1 MIRFTREG
9 KIKRGELLFLEESD
23 NNEKLRSRL
32 RGNHVDYVV
41 APKSFKD
48 NKDFLEQVQA
58 CISSGAEHVW
68 GEVLYY
74 E

>member
-9 KIKRGELLFLEESD
+9 KIKKGELLFLEESD

-58 CISSGAEHVW
+58 CIGGCGTVW

>member
-1 MIRFTREG
+1 MIRFTSEG
-9 KIKRGELLFLEESD
+9 KIKRRELLFLEESD

-32 RGNHVDYVV
+32 RGNHVDYVI

-58 CISSGAEHVW
+58 CISSGEGYVW

>member
-1 MIRFTREG
+1 MIRFTSEG
-9 KIKRGELLFLEESD
+9 KIRKRELLFLEESD

-58 CISSGAEHVW
+58 CIGSGTGYVW